1 MTAPALRMRD
11 VSVSV
16 PGATG
21 ATPVLTGLSL
31 SIAAGE
37 MLALVGPSGSGK
49 TTAALAIPRLLPPGA
64 RVSGRIELAG
74 TDMAALEGGALRRM
88 RGTALGVVFQDP
100 LAALNPAM
108 RVGEQIA
115 EPIRLHLGASRAEAW
130 ARAVALLDD
139 MGIANAA
146 ARARDYPHQFSGG
159 MRQRAMIAT
168 ALACGPK
175 LLIADEPTTGLDPV
189 LTAQILQLLARL
201 RRERGLAV
209 LLISHDQA
217 LVARYADTVLTLRD
231 GAAVAA
237 AAAVVVPQADHPRH
251 APATPELLRVE
262 RLTVTYAA
270 PFGASAPA
278 APALRDA
285 SFTLGRGECLGVVGA
300 SGSGKTT
307 LGRAVLQML
316 PYSGRVLLE
325 GQELGRLGGAALRR
339 ARRRIQV
346 VFQDPA
352 ASLNPF
358 MTVAAII
365 DEALRGGDPQRRGR
379 AHAAAWLARVGL
391 PADTLARLP
400 STLSGGQAQRVAIAR
415 ALAAE
420 PALIVLDEPTSS
432 LDAPSRE
439 ALLALLADLARDRAL
454 GYVVI
459 THDLAVVRRLAH
471 RIAILDQG
479 TIVELE
485 DAEAL
490 MRAPRHEVTAAL
502 IAASKEDVLF

>member
-1 MTAPALRMRD
+1 
-11 VSVSV
+11 
-16 PGATG
+16 
-21 ATPVLTGLSL
+21 
-31 SIAAGE
+31 
-37 MLALVGPSGSGK
+37 
-49 TTAALAIPRLLPPGA
+49 
-64 RVSGRIELAG
+64 
-74 TDMAALEGGALRRM
+74 
-88 RGTALGVVFQDP
+88 
-100 LAALNPAM
+100 
-108 RVGEQIA
+108 
-115 EPIRLHLGASRAEAW
+115 
-130 ARAVALLDD
+130 
-139 MGIANAA
+139 
-146 ARARDYPHQFSGG
+146 
-159 MRQRAMIAT
+159 
-168 ALACGPK
+168 
-175 LLIADEPTTGLDPV
+175 
-189 LTAQILQLLARL
+189 
-201 RRERGLAV
+201 
-209 LLISHDQA
+209 
-217 LVARYADTVLTLRD
+217 
-231 GAAVAA
+231 
-237 AAAVVVPQADHPRH
+237 
-251 APATPELLRVE
+251 
-262 RLTVTYAA
+262 
-270 PFGASAPA
+270 
-278 APALRDA
+278 
-285 SFTLGRGECLGVVGA
+285 
-300 SGSGKTT
+300 
-307 LGRAVLQML
+307 
-316 PYSGRVLLE
+316 
-325 GQELGRLGGAALRR
+325 
-339 ARRRIQV
+339 V

-365 DEALRGGDPQRRGR
+365 DEALRGGDPQRRGH